1 LVWWVVAVGAAV
13 VAARY
18 SGNAARFSSGVGG
31 PDLTT
36 RPAEAADHI
45 ASGYPNEQ
53 PEPYARRKPPSGGV
67 FSGQRRKTQVAANR
81 VARMAKH
88 YATTESRVDEVKI
101 GFELLLPSGI
111 DGVPPTTFVIDGI
124 KLIHNKAAGEPPKIR
139 LTSDLPEGGYTV
151 DFPLDAVVTMIV
163 EPRGDD

>member
-1 LVWWVVAVGAAV
+1 MTIVRQV
-13 VAARY
+13 
-18 SGNAARFSSGVGG
+18 
-31 PDLTT
+31 
-36 RPAEAADHI
+36 PAIE
-45 ASGYPNEQ
+45 
-53 PEPYARRKPPSGGV
+53 
-67 FSGQRRKTQVAANR
+67 VAANR

-124 KLIHNKAAGEPPKIR
+124 KLINNKAAGEPPKIR

-151 DFPLDAVVTMIV
+151 DFALDAVVTMIV
-163 EPRGDD
+163 EPPGIAGEPARDVRGR

>member
-1 LVWWVVAVGAAV
+1 MPRSSPRDIRETPRASHPASAAPTSPR
-13 VAARY
+13 ARPKPLIT
-18 SGNAARFSSGVGG
+18 SHQVIQMNNLSHTPGENLHLAGCFPVNAEKHRW
-31 PDLTT
+31 
-36 RPAEAADHI
+36 
-45 ASGYPNEQ
+45 
-53 PEPYARRKPPSGGV
+53 
-67 FSGQRRKTQVAANR
+67 AANR

-163 EPRGDD
+163 ESRDDD

>member
-1 LVWWVVAVGAAV
+1 MNNLSHTPGENLHLA
-13 VAARY
+13 
-18 SGNAARFSSGVGG
+18 
-31 PDLTT
+31 
-36 RPAEAADHI
+36 
-45 ASGYPNEQ
+45 
-53 PEPYARRKPPSGGV
+53 GV
-67 FSGQRRKTQVAANR
+67 FRSTPKKHTWAANR
-81 VARMAKH
+81 VVRMAKH

-163 EPRGDD
+163 ESRDDD

>member
-1 LVWWVVAVGAAV
+1 MNNLSHTPGENLHLAGCFPV
-13 VAARY
+13 
-18 SGNAARFSSGVGG
+18 NAEKHRW
-31 PDLTT
+31 
-36 RPAEAADHI
+36 
-45 ASGYPNEQ
+45 
-53 PEPYARRKPPSGGV
+53 
-67 FSGQRRKTQVAANR
+67 AANR

-139 LTSDLPEGGYTV
+139 LTSDLPEGAYTV
-151 DFPLDAVVTMIV
+151 DFPLDAVVTMVV
-163 EPRGDD
+163 EPRDDD